1 MRNFTFL
8 KNRTLFYFSCFLFS
22 LPLFVNASVGI
33 VPSETHENYRP
44 TFISEQLFE
53 SNNSVLDSNREQQL
67 LTVYRTNDVS
77 FTIGNDICLI
87 NETLRISNASTR
99 VFSFEP
105 NAGFNGVSTFSY
117 KEEEGYG
124 LKSVQATVALG
135 TNALQYLTVDCI
147 SSFTTNVNCGHG
159 QLAL

>member
-1 MRNFTFL
+1 MRNFTFF

-33 VPSETHENYRP
+33 VPSETHENNWP

-53 SNNSVLDSNREQQL
+53 RNNSVLDSNREQQL
-67 LTVYRTNDVS
+67 LTVCRTNDVS

-99 VFSFEP
+99 VFLFVP
-105 NAGFNGVSTFSY
+105 NAGFNGVPIFSY

-124 LKSVQATVALG
+124 LKCTQVTVELRITAPPV
-135 TNALQYLTVDCI
+135 TTVDCT
-147 SSFTTNVNCGHG
+147 SLFATSVDCSHAH
-159 QLAL
+159 LDL